1 MYWRVGSARAEARL
15 PPKHDGCLV
24 FSRWAREIA
33 AGDGVHPNEGGYA
46 VIGDAVENWAGW
58 RAWIDR
64 AASS

>member
-1 MYWRVGSARAEARL
+1 MSFTY
-15 PPKHDGCLV
+15 
-24 FSRWAREIA
+24 
-33 AGDGVHPNEGGYA
+33 EGGYA